1 MKIPDFHLIVVAFSV
16 FLIGFT
22 FSFRKATG
30 VLILEIN
37 QKPIRL
43 DLKPIARVHR
53 ASYLRKYM
61 ELKDIVLALK
71 LALEL
76 AAGLDVAVVVV
87 VVVAA
92 GLAAAVVVVRLAC
105 IRQNSFLPRRLE
117 EEEMRAHSV
126 QTARGPATDSLG
138 AVLEGKV
145 FDFDEAKLEP
155 KDYSG
160 VAELVVEN

>member
-87 VVVAA
+87 VAA
-92 GLAAAVVVVRLAC
+92 GLAAAAVVVRLAC

-138 AVLEGKV
+138 ALLEGKA

-160 VAELVVEN
+160 VAELVVGK

>member
-87 VVVAA
+87 VAA
-92 GLAAAVVVVRLAC
+92 GLAAAAVVVRLAC